1 MIINDKNIK
10 TWSVIGPRATLGLAA
25 FEIAKEMNDLMVLTC
40 DVSTSAGLDRFR
52 KTYPNNYVDVGIAEQ
67 NLIGVATGLASEKY
81 KVLTTTFAPFQTLR
95 CCEQIKVNLGYMK
108 YKIIMVGLASGLAL
122 GSLGFT
128 HASIEE
134 LGVLR
139 SIPNLTIVSP
149 SDCLELAKTVEAALK
164 LDKSCYIRLTG
175 TSNNPI
181 VNRND
186 YNFEIGKSVQL
197 KNGNDLTL
205 FCNGPLVYNCL
216 EAAKILEKEN
226 ISTSVV
232 NMHTIK
238 PIDKDIILEKINKNK
253 IIFTAEEHNIIG
265 GLGSAVAEVK
275 SSVESKCKLIRLGIN
290 DVYTKGGSQKYLQEL
305 NGLSIDKIVYTVK
318 NNLNK

>member
-1 MIINDKNIK
+1 
-10 TWSVIGPRATLGLAA
+10 
-25 FEIAKEMNDLMVLTC
+25 
-40 DVSTSAGLDRFR
+40 
-52 KTYPNNYVDVGIAEQ
+52 
-67 NLIGVATGLASEKY
+67 
-81 KVLTTTFAPFQTLR
+81 
-95 CCEQIKVNLGYMK
+95 MK

>member
-1 MIINDKNIK
+1 MLINDRNIK
-10 TWSVIGPRATLGLAA
+10 TWSLIGQRATFGM
-25 FEIAKEMNDLMVLTC
+25 IALELVKENNDLMILTS

-81 KVLTTTFAPFQTLR
+81 KVITTTFAPFQTLR

-149 SDCLELAKTVEAALK
+149 SDCLELAKTLEAALK

-175 TSNNPI
+175 TSNNQI
-181 VNRND
+181 VNSND
-186 YNFEIGKSVQL
+186 YNFEIGKAVEL
-197 KNGNDLTL
+197 KTGNDLTL
-205 FCNGPLVYNCL
+205 FSNGPLVYNCL
-216 EAAKILEKEN
+216 EAAKILENYE
-226 ISTSVV
+226 
-232 NMHTIK
+232 
-238 PIDKDIILEKINKNK
+238 KD
-253 IIFTAEEHNIIG
+253 F
-265 GLGSAVAEVK
+265 
-275 SSVESKCKLIRLGIN
+275 R
-290 DVYTKGGSQKYLQEL
+290 QKYLEL
-305 NGLSIDKIVYTVK
+305 FIYNFSEDKITF
-318 NNLNK
+318 NA